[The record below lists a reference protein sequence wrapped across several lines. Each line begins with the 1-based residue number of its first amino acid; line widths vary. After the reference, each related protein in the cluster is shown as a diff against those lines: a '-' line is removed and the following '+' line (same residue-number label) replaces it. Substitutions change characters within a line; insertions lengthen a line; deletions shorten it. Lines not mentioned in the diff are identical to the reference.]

1 MTPTRTRTAAV
12 PDRRAS
18 TAAAPLR
25 RPDPRPERHGVRP
38 ARAPRRDSTRLV
50 GVVGVVSVIVVLIGL
65 FGMAAFHAVI
75 IEGQRD
81 LERLDAHAV
90 ELRAENDRLEV
101 EVAALLAPGR
111 IEAEAKARLGMVDP
125 TDVTYLAPV
134 PAGSAVPGGQ

>member
-1 MTPTRTRTAAV
+1 M
-12 PDRRAS
+12 
-18 TAAAPLR
+18 
-25 RPDPRPERHGVRP
+25 
-38 ARAPRRDSTRLV
+38 

-90 ELRAENDRLEV
+90 ELRADNDRLEV

-134 PAGSAVPGGQ
+134 PAGPSTAGGQ